1 MLNMQQQGSYHCH
14 ILRMLFSLWHWAEF
28 QCNVPCNLLDLLL
41 PVLSL
46 AVFLRPQ
53 EHQVYPYAVSALVD
67 QRITWR
73 ADGIPIIWSAH

>member
-14 ILRMLFSLWHWAEF
+14 LAYAA
-28 QCNVPCNLLDLLL
+28 QPVALDK
-41 PVLSL
+41 VFK
-46 AVFLRPQ
+46 AVFLQPSLTCPLCSPLLSVHLHPQ
-53 EHQVYPYAVSALVD
+53 EHQVYPFAVSALVD